1 MLRLPS
7 AGRNLRL
14 NSLSLVASNVGTG
27 FLGLAFWAVAAKLY
41 SPAEV
46 GVASALIASAIM
58 LSTLS
63 NLSLGAMYER
73 FLPVAGDRAGPL
85 LVRGYLLV
93 AGVALILAL
102 GLTLFGPR
110 ALFPSGLEKMVYPP
124 LVVVL
129 AVFALQ
135 DNTVAGLGV
144 ARWGAAKNGFHAV
157 AKLAS
162 VFALS
167 LTGAALAIV
176 TSWGLTAAIAMCCVM
191 VAMRRRVRAVDRY
204 SWPPALPP
212 RSEMWRYFGASY
224 GITALASIAP
234 LVVPLVVI
242 AQLGSEASAYFAVS
256 WSMVT
261 AVYVTLTLLIG
272 PFVAECAAHPDRI
285 NALSAQFIRTIG
297 AVALLA
303 SLGLALVGPIA
314 LGVIG
319 AQYRE
324 QGTPL
329 LHLASVFI
337 PFTVIGAVYDGL
349 ARVYRRLTLAVVTQC
364 LATAVVIGG
373 SAATTGSLGVIG
385 IGVSYLAAELL
396 AAAILVG
403 PLIRWLRKLRINS
416 RQSDPRPEF
425 QAGPKA
431 SPDAVSSAL

>member
-1 MLRLPS
+1 LFS
-7 AGRNLRL
+7 A
-14 NSLSLVASNVGTG
+14 
-27 FLGLAFWAVAAKLY
+27 
-41 SPAEV
+41 AEV

-73 FLPVAGDRAGPL
+73 FLSLAGHRAGSL

-102 GLTLFGPR
+102 GVLLFGPR
-110 ALFPSGLEKMVYPP
+110 ALFPSELEKLFYPP
-124 LVVVL
+124 FVVIL

-144 ARWGAAKNGFHAV
+144 ARWGAAKNSFHAV

-162 VFALS
+162 LFALS
-167 LTGAALAIV
+167 VSGAALAIV

-191 VAMRRRVRAVDRY
+191 IAMRRRIRTVQRY
-204 SWPPALPP
+204 TWPPALPP

-242 AQLGSEASAYFAVS
+242 AQLGPDASAYFAVT

-261 AVYVTLTLLIG
+261 AVYVVLSLLIG

-285 NALSAQFIRTIG
+285 DGLSAQFVKTIG
-297 AVALLA
+297 AVALLGG
-303 SLGLALVGPIA
+303 LGLALVGPIA
-314 LGVIG
+314 LGFIG
-319 AQYRE
+319 TQYRE
-324 QGTPL
+324 HGTPL
-329 LHLASVFI
+329 LYLAAVFI
-337 PFTVIGAVYDGL
+337 PFTVVGAVYDGL

-364 LATAVVIGG
+364 LVTAVVIGG
-373 SAATTGSLGVIG
+373 SVVTTESLGVLG
-385 IGVSYLAAELL
+385 IGVSYLAAEVL

-403 PLIRWLRKLRINS
+403 PLIRWLRELRINS
-416 RQSDPRPEF
+416 RRPSDPRLTDM
-425 QAGPKA
+425 AV
-431 SPDAVSSAL
+431 PDAVGGVR